1 MENGKRVRVLV
12 IRYAND
18 IKQYEV
24 PAFRGAV
31 NAAMGGEANI
41 LFHNHDDDKFRYSYP
56 LIQYKR
62 INGKAAIVCVSEG
75 TNVIGQ
81 FLATDSSELT
91 LGDRSI
97 VLEIDSISPRQ
108 LMVQTW
114 QSTFTYS
121 LRRWL
126 PLNAE
131 NYQKYI
137 QSESIIER
145 ADLLENILIGN
156 LLSLAKG
163 LQINV
168 TEQIKAKIKTISEP
182 YAVKNKGIKLMAFDL
197 EFVCNMSIPN
207 FLGIG
212 KNASIGYGTVTMIN
226 NKDKKHEDNETNND
240 E

>member
-1 MENGKRVRVLV
+1 MENGKRIRVLT
-12 IRYAND
+12 IRYTND
-18 IKQYEV
+18 IKQFEV

-41 LFHNHDDDKFRYSYP
+41 LFHNHTENNYRYSYP

-62 INGKAAIVCVSEG
+62 LGGKAAIICVSEG

-81 FLATDSSELT
+81 FLATDSHELS
-91 LGDRSI
+91 LGDRNI
-97 VLEIDSISPRQ
+97 TLEIDSISPRQ

-114 QSTFTYS
+114 QSSFTYS
-121 LRRWL
+121 LRRWI

-137 QSESIIER
+137 QSDSIIER
-145 ADLLENILIGN
+145 ANLLENILIGN

-168 TEQIKAKIKTISEP
+168 DEQIKVNIKKISEP
-182 YAVKNKGIKLMAFDL
+182 YTVKNKGVKLMAFDL

-207 FLGIG
+207 YLGIG
-212 KNASIGYGTVTMIN
+212 KNTSIGFGIVTMIN
-226 NKDKKHEDNETNND
+226 DKNKKHKDN
-240 E
+240 